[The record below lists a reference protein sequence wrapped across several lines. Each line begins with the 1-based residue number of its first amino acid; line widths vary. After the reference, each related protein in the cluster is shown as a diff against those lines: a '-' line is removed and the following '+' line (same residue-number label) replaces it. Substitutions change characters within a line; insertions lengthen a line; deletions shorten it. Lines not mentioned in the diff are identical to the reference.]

1 MKAITRRALA
11 VSLAFV
17 VITLAADRSRMDLSA
32 HGKGEL
38 SETQRGPEVLIVL
51 YRWKLKPGGEAIFR
65 EGWREM
71 TETIYRTRG
80 SLGSRLHRGEHGMW
94 LGYAQWPSEE
104 TWRKSYELGSAN
116 EAAGRKM
123 SQGATLLSTERLS
136 IVDDLI
142 RPLVYEQG
150 TPRE

>member
-1 MKAITRRALA
+1 MKAVTRRALA

-17 VITLAADRSRMDLSA
+17 VLTLATDRSRINLSA
-32 HGKGEL
+32 HVEGDL
-38 SETQRGPEVLIVL
+38 SETQKRTEGLIVL

-80 SLGSRLHRGEHGMW
+80 SLGSRLHRAEHGTW

-104 TWRKSYELGSAN
+104 IWRKSQELGSAN
-116 EAAGRKM
+116 VAAGRKM

-136 IVDDLI
+136 IVDDLTK
-142 RPLVYEQG
+142 PLVYEQG
-150 TPRE
+150 TTRE